1 MGIYVNPS
9 LEKLSKAKK
18 KRYYVDKSMIISK
31 LNEIIDSN
39 DAYICVSR
47 PRRFGKTMAANMIAA
62 YYSKGCDSHEIFS
75 DLEISKDP
83 SFEEY
88 INKYTVIKIDMNGI
102 VSRKGKVSVSEYINQ
117 EIVAE
122 LRKYFPLVV
131 IGDDFSL
138 SEAIQQIYIQTG
150 EKFVFVI
157 DEYDVI
163 MRDELYSSE
172 LKDYLRLL
180 ISLFKSST
188 TNIAISLA
196 YLTGILPIIKDKTQS
211 GLNNITEYSMISPK
225 GMAPYMGFTEDE
237 VKKLCDKVNMDF
249 AELKR
254 WYDGYKLNG
263 LEIYSPKSVITAISK
278 KRCNDYWTQTG
289 SYDALKDYIMMN
301 IDGLKDDVVAMIS
314 GASVSINP
322 NKFKNTL
329 KDLNSRDEV
338 LTYLVHLG
346 YLGYRSI
353 SSEIKECFIPNHE
366 IRKEWVLSIEDLP
379 SYSKT
384 MSFVRSSRDLLKA
397 TWERDE
403 KAVSQMVEKTHMEVT
418 SNLTYNNEGSF
429 SSAIRLAYFY
439 ADSYYKVVN
448 ELPAGKGYA
457 DIAFIPYVKD
467 VPAMIVELKKD
478 KTANT
483 GLDQI
488 KRKEYPAVLEKYKD
502 NLLLVAISYDSKTKE
517 HYCLI
522 ENA

>member
-1 MGIYVNPS
+1 MGTYVNPS

-18 KRYYVDKSMIISK
+18 KQYYVDKSMIISK
-31 LNEIIDSN
+31 LNESIDN
-39 DAYICVSR
+39 DDSFICVSR

-62 YYSKGCDSHEIFS
+62 YYTKGCDSHEIFS

-88 INKYTVIKIDMNGI
+88 INKYTVIKIDMNDIVTNKGI
-102 VSRKGKVSVSEYINQ
+102 LTVSNFIN
-117 EIVAE
+117 ERVIAE
-122 LRKYFPLVV
+122 LKEEFPL
-131 IGDDFSL
+131 IEFTNNSTL
-138 SEAIQQIYIQTG
+138 ALAIQDIYKKTG
-150 EKFVFVI
+150 EQFVFVI

-163 MRDELYSSE
+163 IRDELYSSE
-172 LKDYLRLL
+172 LDGYLQMLV
-180 ISLFKSST
+180 SLFKSEA
-188 TNIAISLA
+188 TNSAIALA
-196 YLTGILPIIKDKTQS
+196 YLTGIMPIIKEKTQS
-211 GLNNITEYSMISPK
+211 KLNNFTEYTMLSPK

-237 VKKLCDKVNMDF
+237 VKKLCNKVNMDF
-249 AELKR
+249 DELKR

-263 LEIYSPKSVITAISK
+263 LEIYSPKSVITAISEK
-278 KRCNDYWTQTG
+278 VCDDYWTQTG

-301 IDGLKDDVVAMIS
+301 IDGLKDDVISMIA
-314 GASVSINP
+314 GANVSINP

-366 IRKEWVLSIEDLP
+366 IRKEWILSIEDLP

-439 ADSYYKVVN
+439 ADSYYTIVN

-517 HYCLI
+517 HYCKI
-522 ENA
+522 EKG

>member
-47 PRRFGKTMAANMIAA
+47 PRRFGKTMAANMIVA

-263 LEIYSPKSVITAISK
+263 LEIYSPKSVIEAIEHKCCDS
-278 KRCNDYWTQTG
+278 YWALTG
-289 SYDALKDYIMMN
+289 TYISIRDLIRMDFEG
-301 IDGLKDDVVAMIS
+301 IEEDVIKLIS
-314 GASVSINP
+314 GGRVEFEPRTFNNTMSDI
-322 NKFKNTL
+322 KCKNDVFTC
-329 KDLNSRDEV
+329 
-338 LTYLVHLG
+338 LVHLG
-346 YLGYRSI
+346 YLGFNRVDSYT
-353 SSEIKECFIPNHE
+353 KECFIPNHE

-384 MSFVRSSRDLLKA
+384 MSFVRSSRELLKA
-397 TWERDE
+397 TWEKDE
-403 KAVSQMVEKTHMEVT
+403 EAVSKMVEKTHMEVT

-483 GLDQI
+483 G
-488 KRKEYPAVLEKYKD
+488 
-502 NLLLVAISYDSKTKE
+502 
-517 HYCLI
+517 
-522 ENA
+522 

>member
-1 MGIYVNPS
+1 MGIYVNPGINN
-9 LEKLSKAKK
+9 LKISKKNQ
-18 KRYYVDKSMIISK
+18 YYVDKSMIISK
-31 LNEIIDSN
+31 LNVLVESGN
-39 DAYICVSR
+39 RFVCVSR

-102 VSRKGKVSVSEYINQ
+102 VSRKGKLSVSEYINQ

-196 YLTGILPIIKDKTQS
+196 YLTEILPIIKDKTQS
-211 GLNNITEYSMISPK
+211 GLNNITEYSMLDAFIL
-225 GMAPYMGFTEDE
+225 APYMGFTEDE
-237 VKKLCDKVNMDF
+237 VKKLCNKANMDF
-249 AELKR
+249 DELKR

-263 LEIYSPKSVITAISK
+263 LEIYSPKSVITAIEK
-278 KRCNDYWTQTG
+278 KCCKDYWSITG
-289 SYDALKDYIMMN
+289 TYISIRDLIQMNFEGIRECIVKMIAGEKIAIDSYSYRNSMTDFETR
-301 IDGLKDDVVAMIS
+301 DDVFVCLI
-314 GASVSINP
+314 
-322 NKFKNTL
+322 
-329 KDLNSRDEV
+329 
-338 LTYLVHLG
+338 HLG
-346 YLGYRSI
+346 YLGYDNLTN
-353 SSEIKECFIPNHE
+353 ECFIPNYE
-366 IRKEWVLSIEDLP
+366 LKSEWIRTIKVTPGYKCVMDYINN
-379 SYSKT
+379 SKK
-384 MSFVRSSRDLLKA
+384 LLEA

-467 VPAMIVELKKD
+467 VPAMIIELKKD
-478 KTANT
+478 KTPDT

-517 HYCLI
+517 HYCKI
-522 ENA
+522 EKG